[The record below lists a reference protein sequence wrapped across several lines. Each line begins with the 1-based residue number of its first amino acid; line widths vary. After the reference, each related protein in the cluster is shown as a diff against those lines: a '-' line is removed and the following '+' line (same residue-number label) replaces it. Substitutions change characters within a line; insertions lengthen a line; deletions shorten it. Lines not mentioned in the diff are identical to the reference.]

1 MRKRSA
7 ALALGPRP
15 LYPVKAAATRARS
28 LLWLLTTRGQIDPG
42 GLRIL
47 FYHRVSADDDELAV
61 TPQRFREQMDLLA
74 KSGFEVVDV
83 VEAASRLY
91 ASGPAPP
98 RRLIGLSFD
107 DGYLDVAEEA
117 LPVLERCGFR
127 ATVFVATGLIEG
139 TAPLAWYKHPPPLLR
154 WAEIVDLDRLGTLRF
169 EAHSVTHRNLVQLD
183 DDEARWEILESKR
196 TLADRLGRRIE
207 VFCYP
212 GGVSGEARRWT
223 RLGSSRSHALPLAA
237 IRSTATQTSQLTRIQ
252 VEVGAMEGAKVET
265 CLRSTP
271 CQLASSAAQLGI
283 GNQSAE
289 CRRKGIGVARGDD
302 EPAVGDQLANA
313 ADLRA
318 DDGKSGRHGLEDRQG
333 EPLGP
338 AREDEYVG
346 LRHEAGDVVSL
357 AEQLHAIIDPEPPNL
372 RLESLPIGT
381 IPDDPG
387 AEGLSLE
394 PRQGSYERREVLRF
408 GQTADAEHRRE
419 GSVVAG
425 PPRPRHRH
433 RGFEHHP
440 PLRAAD

>member
-212 GGVSGEARRWT
+212 GGVSGEREEAFAREAGYAYAVSCEPGVNHPRT
-223 RLGSSRSHALPLAA
+223 DPFALRRRQIDARDTLLDF
-237 IRSTATQTSQLTRIQ
+237 R
-252 VEVGAMEGAKVET
+252 AKVGGGHDSGLPGRT
-265 CLRSTP
+265 LYRSLRYGAP
-271 CQLASSAAQLGI
+271 PPKRASS
-283 GNQSAE
+283 
-289 CRRKGIGVARGDD
+289 
-302 EPAVGDQLANA
+302 LAY
-313 ADLRA
+313 R
-318 DDGKSGRHGLEDRQG
+318 SR
-333 EPLGP
+333 
-338 AREDEYVG
+338 
-346 LRHEAGDVVSL
+346 
-357 AEQLHAIIDPEPPNL
+357 
-372 RLESLPIGT
+372 
-381 IPDDPG
+381 
-387 AEGLSLE
+387 
-394 PRQGSYERREVLRF
+394 
-408 GQTADAEHRRE
+408 
-419 GSVVAG
+419 
-425 PPRPRHRH
+425 
-433 RGFEHHP
+433 
-440 PLRAAD
+440 